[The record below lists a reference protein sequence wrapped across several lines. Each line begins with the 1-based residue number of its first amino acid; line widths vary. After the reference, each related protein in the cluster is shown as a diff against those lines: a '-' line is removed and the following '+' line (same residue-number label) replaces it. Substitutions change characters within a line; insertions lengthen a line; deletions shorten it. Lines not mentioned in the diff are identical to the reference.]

1 MAQSWEVG
9 KVFGIPLRID
19 RSWFVVI
26 LLFAFLNGSDWHAS
40 YPRWGPLAW
49 GMGLVIS
56 LLLFASVLLHELGH
70 SLAAR
75 AQGIT
80 VRSITLFLF
89 GGMAAIERESATPA
103 QAFQVAIAG
112 PLVSFGLFALLRLG
126 TVALPAGSPLQEL
139 LLYLARINFVLAVF
153 NLLPGLPLD
162 GGQILKAGVWQ
173 LTGNRFQ
180 GIRWAARSGQV
191 LGWLAISLGLAGVLL
206 GSGSALWIG
215 LLGWFALQ
223 NATLYNRLSRLQEGL
238 LQLTAA
244 AAMSRDY
251 RVVEG
256 QLSLREFADY
266 YLLLADR
273 QPTAYF
279 VASNGRYRGLL
290 DPQALNHIERSR
302 WEQTPIEELAVPLR
316 AITTVQE
323 TDSLAIVVCTLEEK
337 QERFLTVLSPAG
349 AVAGV
354 IDRADVMAALARQLG
369 WQPSKQELQR
379 LKQQT
384 HYPPELQLLEVA
396 RTALELQNSDSSPS
410 PAQTD

>member
-1 MAQSWEVG
+1 MGPSWQVG

-19 RSWFVVI
+19 RSWFLVI
-26 LLFAFLNGSDWHAS
+26 LLFTFLNGSDWYAT
-40 YPRWGPLAW
+40 YPEWGAIAW
-49 GMGLVIS
+49 LMGLLIS
-56 LLLFASVLLHELGH
+56 LLLFGSVLLHELGH

-89 GGMAAIERESATPA
+89 GGMAAIERESATPG

-112 PLVSFGLFALLRLG
+112 PLVSFGLFVVLRLG
-126 TVALPAGSPLQEL
+126 AVAVPAESPFREL
-139 LLYLARINFVLAVF
+139 LLYLASINLVLGLF

-162 GGQILKAGVWQ
+162 GGQILKAGVWK

-191 LGWLAISLGLAGVLL
+191 LGWFAISLGLAGVLL
-206 GSGSALWIG
+206 GSGNGLWIG

-223 NATLYNRLSRLQEGL
+223 NATLYSRLSRLQEGL
-238 LQLTAA
+238 LKLTAA

-256 QLSLREFADY
+256 TLSLREFADR
-266 YLLLADR
+266 YLLLAER

-279 VASNGRYRGLL
+279 VATDGRYRGWL
-290 DPQALNHIERSR
+290 DPHALNYIERSQ
-302 WEQTPIEELAVPLR
+302 WEHTPIEALAVPLT
-316 AITTVQE
+316 AIPTVRE
-323 TDSLAIVVCTLEEK
+323 ADSLATVVCTLEEK
-337 QERFLTVLSPAG
+337 EQRFVTVLSPAD

-354 IDRADVMAALARQLG
+354 IDRADVLAALARQLG
-369 WQPSKQELQR
+369 WQLGKQELQM
-379 LKQQT
+379 LKKQT

-396 RTALELQNSDSSPS
+396 RTALQLQGSDLPN
-410 PAQTD
+410 AA